1 MRDFY
6 VAAYK
11 SGVLQARHLIRALD
25 ETDAEIE
32 FLRRYPQ
39 YRGMAVIC
47 EGMWK

>member
-11 SGVLQARHLIRALD
+11 SGAIQARHLIRALD
-25 ETDAEIE
+25 EVDAEIE

-39 YRGMAVIC
+39 CRGMAIIC
-47 EGMWK
+47 EGSWK